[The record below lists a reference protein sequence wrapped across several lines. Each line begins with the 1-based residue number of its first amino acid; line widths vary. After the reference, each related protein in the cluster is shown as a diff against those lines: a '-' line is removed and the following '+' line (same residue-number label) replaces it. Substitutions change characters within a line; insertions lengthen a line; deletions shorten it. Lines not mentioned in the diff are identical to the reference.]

1 MCGSNRSRLEIQPTV
16 AINKLKIK
24 TIIAH
29 KHSTKSPLNI
39 DKNHKSQQPQAQ
51 GSQLPCLGGGSITRI
66 SPA

>member
-24 TIIAH
+24 TIISH

-51 GSQLPCLGGGSITRI
+51 GSRLPCLGGGSITRI